1 MSTRPMP
8 RTCLQGLGALLLAI
22 AMTGCATK
30 PLDLSHDWPMV
41 PATRV
46 ATAHPKNELPLSLPN
61 SSDRLVTDPVPL
73 ANTALDQLPNVFDRI
88 RLGYQLPEVEDPA
101 IDRLVRFY
109 VSKPESLDRTFE
121 RAERYL
127 YYVTREL
134 EARNM
139 PLELAFL
146 PVIESA
152 YNPYAYSRARA
163 AGLWQFIPPTAKR
176 YDVRVNWWQ
185 DGRRDVVEST
195 RAALDYLSEL
205 HTLFDG
211 DWLLAIAAYNCGEQ
225 AVLRAMERARSRHR
239 PTDFWHLDL
248 PKETRGYVPSLLAMA
263 RIVADPE
270 HYGLEFTPIANQPYF
285 ARVDIGTQIDLRL
298 AAALLHLNDDEL
310 HALNPAFNRW
320 ATDPEGP
327 YPLLVPHAQAHDFAR
342 TVSDLPL
349 EARVPIEHY
358 TLASDESLDSIAKAR
373 KLPLSLLQQMN
384 DPLNGFK
391 AGDDIVLPASKIDA
405 LRAGLIIEGE
415 SPVPSRQGHHKLY
428 VVRRGDTLASI
439 ARKYRVGT
447 KTLAQMNGL
456 STQSHLKAGHTLTVD
471 TATAHPT
478 QSPPT
483 AQPHTNPPHQLAATP
498 SAPIQTPPVTASASP
513 RSISYLVRHGDTL
526 QAIASRFAVTIA
538 QVKEWNRLKSTT
550 IRPGQRL
557 VLVPSKNQDYGG

>member
-1 MSTRPMP
+1 MSTSP
-8 RTCLQGLGALLLAI
+8 ALMARLTPDRAYRARIASLLVSLVTVLA
-22 AMTGCATK
+22 GCASK

-46 ATAHPKNELPLSLPN
+46 VATHHQKATTPTENN
-61 SSDRLVTDPVPL
+61 SDRLVTDPVPL
-73 ANTALDQLPNVFDRI
+73 EHTALEDLPNVFDRI
-88 RLGYQLPEVEDPA
+88 RLGYQLPEIDDPA

-109 VSKPESLDRTFE
+109 ANQPTRLDRTFE

-134 EARNM
+134 EARHM

-163 AGLWQFIPPTAKR
+163 AGMWQFIPPTTKH

-211 DWLLAIAAYNCGEQ
+211 DWLLAIAAYNCGGQ
-225 AVLRAMERARSRHR
+225 AVLRAMDRARSRQR

-248 PKETRGYVPSLLAMA
+248 PKETRSYVPSLLAMA
-263 RIVADPE
+263 RIVAKPE
-270 HYGLEFTPIANQPYF
+270 AYGLEFAPIANHPYF
-285 ARVDIGTQIDLRL
+285 AQVEIGTQIDLRL
-298 AAALLHLNDDEL
+298 AAAILNLNDNEL

-327 YPLLVPHAQAHDFAR
+327 YQLLVPRAQAYDFAR
-342 TVSDLPL
+342 TVSNLPL

-358 TLASDESLDSIAKAR
+358 TLGPSDSLEKVAKAR
-373 KLPLSLLQQMN
+373 NLPLTLLRQMN
-384 DPLNGFK
+384 DPLNNFK
-391 AGDDIVLPASKIDA
+391 PGNDILLPASKIEP

-415 SPVPSRQGHHKLY
+415 SPVPGKASHHKLY
-428 VVRRGDTLASI
+428 VVRRGDTLASV
-439 ARKYRVGT
+439 AKKHHVGT
-447 KTLAQMNGL
+447 QTLAKLNGL
-456 STQSHLKAGHTLTVD
+456 STQAPLQPGNTLTIG
-471 TATAHPT
+471 TSQ
-478 QSPPT
+478 QSKRAVSREST
-483 AQPHTNPPHQLAATP
+483 TGQRQ
-498 SAPIQTPPVTASASP
+498 VT
-513 RSISYLVRHGDTL
+513 YLVRQGDTL
-526 QAIASRFAVTIA
+526 PMIASKFSVTTA
-538 QVKEWNRLKSTT
+538 QIKKWNQLKSTT
-550 IRPGQRL
+550 IKPGQQL